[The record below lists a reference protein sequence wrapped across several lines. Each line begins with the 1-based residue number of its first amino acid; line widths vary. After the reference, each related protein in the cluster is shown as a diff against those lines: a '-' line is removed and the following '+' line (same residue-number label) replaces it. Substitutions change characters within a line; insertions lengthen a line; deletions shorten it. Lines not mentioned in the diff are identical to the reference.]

1 MDKPLPRL
9 HLRVAQDNPIFTVP
23 AGKRNQKADE
33 WMRIG
38 CTTERLERVI
48 DKLEDLLGQISNGEI
63 AYKKEQNPEQV
74 NQKDLKKSLNLI
86 HAILAEAEQ
95 E

>member
-1 MDKPLPRL
+1 MVKPLPRL

-48 DKLEDLLGQISNGEI
+48 DKLEDLLGQISNGQI
-63 AYKKEQNPEQV
+63 TYKEQDPEQV
-74 NQKDLKKSLNLI
+74 NKKDLKKSLNLI

>member
-48 DKLEDLLGQISNGEI
+48 DKLEDLLGQISNGQI
-63 AYKKEQNPEQV
+63 TYKEQDPEQV
-74 NQKDLKKSLNLI
+74 NKKDLKKSLNLI

>member
-48 DKLEDLLGQISNGEI
+48 DKLEDLLGQISNGQI
-63 AYKKEQNPEQV
+63 TYKEQDPEQV
-74 NQKDLKKSLNLI
+74 
-86 HAILAEAEQ
+86 
-95 E
+95 